1 MEGYCVKENL
11 WWSAIVALIKL
22 KIQLEDTT
30 LKKKNRK
37 KLFVINSKDK
47 VGDSPFY
54 LYRPPY
60 ELVMRIWY
68 YIKVRCVSVFSPL
81 ILLDNVL
88 NLWGKVR
95 SLRVKTATGLT
106 KWRSKSFN
114 IFLRKIF
121 CHMTYRQAL
130 AEESNKTTVIHVPS
144 HIVSLGPFRVPSQ
157 VNMSTS
163 SLSGLA
169 FIP

>member
-11 WWSAIVALIKL
+11 WRSAIVALIKL

-30 LKKKNRK
+30 WKKKNWK

-47 VGDSPFY
+47 VGYSPFY

-95 SLRVKTATGLT
+95 SLRLKTATGLT

-114 IFLRKIF
+114 IFFKEDILP
-121 CHMTYRQAL
+121 YDLQ
-130 AEESNKTTVIHVPS
+130 TVFGRGKQKNNSDLCTFPHCV
-144 HIVSLGPFRVPSQ
+144 FR
-157 VNMSTS
+157 
-163 SLSGLA
+163 A
-169 FIP
+169 F